1 MTKDSDLSIAERHV
15 ARSCGQVWVTG
26 MLSILVHDFRGSLL
40 IVKVKDFVNCQKLI

>member
-1 MTKDSDLSIAERHV
+1 MTKDSDLSTVERPI

-40 IVKVKDFVNCQKLI
+40 IVRMQDFFNHQKLI